1 MQFILCFVLQYF
13 FVCQAARDGRTDV
26 IKHKLQKIG
35 RNKARLL
42 KTINKGD
49 EADITPL
56 HYAVR
61 YGHVNVVKL
70 LSESG
75 AGEQVKFLII
85 FSSSGNSH
93 FFLLI
98 FIHFKT

>member
-13 FVCQAARDGRTDV
+13 FVFQAARDGRIDV
-26 IKHKLQKIG
+26 IKYKLQKFG
-35 RNKARLL
+35 RNKARRL

-70 LSESG
+70 LTKYE
-75 AGEQVKFLII
+75 AGEQVKHFITLT
-85 FSSSGNSH
+85 SSGNSR
-93 FFLLI
+93 FGGTQS
-98 FIHFKT
+98 KG